1 MNMKKEIKYEDALH
15 ELEEISRNMESGEY
29 DVDELATQLKKAQKL
44 IKLCRDKLTKTD
56 QEIQKILSE
65 EK

>member
-1 MNMKKEIKYEDALH
+1 MKKEIKYEDALH

-65 EK
+65 EQ

>member
-29 DVDELATQLKKAQKL
+29 DVDELVTQLKKAQKL

>member
-1 MNMKKEIKYEDALH
+1 
-15 ELEEISRNMESGEY
+15 MESGEY

>member
-1 MNMKKEIKYEDALH
+1 MKKEIQYEDALH

>member
-1 MNMKKEIKYEDALH
+1 MKKEIKYEDALH

-56 QEIQKILSE
+56 QEIQKILNE

>member
-56 QEIQKILSE
+56 QEIQKTISSV
-65 EK
+65 

>member
-1 MNMKKEIKYEDALH
+1 MKKEIKYEDALH

>member
-1 MNMKKEIKYEDALH
+1 MNMKKEIKYEDSLH

>member
-65 EK
+65 EQ

>member
-56 QEIQKILSE
+56 QEILSE